1 MRVECPHC
9 HAVFEVPDA
18 LLEQARRLRCANCGD
33 SWPLQ
38 KAQEPGLAQIPPDDL
53 SSFRAETEEP
63 SGPET
68 SQSCPVGLSA
78 SDARDAAKHAFVLH
92 SRTVTHGL
100 GKPETVGT
108 KMIGSLGTWSAAWG
122 LSLVVVGG
130 GVAAL
135 WHWKAGELVTLW
147 PGIGHVFTP

>member
-9 HAVFEVPDA
+9 HAVFEVPDS

-38 KAQEPGLAQIPPDDL
+38 EAHEPELADDL
-53 SSFRAETEEP
+53 SSLKTETEEP
-63 SGPET
+63 SGPEA
-68 SQSCPVGLSA
+68 SQSCPVGLST
-78 SDARDAAKHAFVLH
+78 SEARDAAKHAFVLH

-108 KMIGSLGTWSAAWG
+108 KMIGSLGAWSAAWG
-122 LSLVVVGG
+122 LSLVVIGG

-147 PGIGHVFTP
+147 PGIGHVLTP